1 MTPRRSRAC
10 AARPPASP
18 ARPRALFTRPLAWA
32 ALAAALACALPARA
46 QPAAGGAGG
55 PAARDD
61 DPPPPPPPPPAPAP
75 AATER
80 GAGSVW
86 ASCAEHVPAGAT
98 RPQIQETFPRNGFS
112 GYAAH
117 LEVTVAH
124 GKGETVLPE
133 GFKVQGDSDAA
144 RALEKAGFILPEADA
159 GAGPTSTTTATDT
172 GATTRL
178 VIPFVPLPKEP
189 GRSVLQLPPV
199 PIAVSRASGEL
210 VTVCTRPHEIVVEDP
225 IANERDPKV
234 RPNPPPRP
242 QREEWVLAKQLTF
255 GILIGAAL
263 GVLVAWLVRRWL
275 RRPRVVAAPPPKL
288 PWLAALEELEALRR
302 SDLLSQGRTDEY
314 FDRVS
319 DCVRKYLGA
328 RYGFDGLETTSD
340 EMRALLARVRPPV
353 PVLPQIARFLA
364 DCDLVK
370 FARLQP
376 TETDCL
382 EAIERGEVI
391 VHRTTPPAV
400 RPGEAA
406 GPAGPPSGK
415 QPPPARSSRAP
426 EEAP

>member
-1 MTPRRSRAC
+1 MTPRRS
-10 AARPPASP
+10 P
-18 ARPRALFTRPLAWA
+18 ARAARPLAWA
-32 ALAAALACALPARA
+32 ALAAALACAPPAGA
-46 QPAAGGAGG
+46 QQPGAGAGGG

-61 DPPPPPPPPPAPAP
+61 DAPPPPPPPAPAP
-75 AATER
+75 AATPR
-80 GAGSVW
+80 GGGSTW
-86 ASCAEHVPAGAT
+86 ASCAEHVPPGAT

-159 GAGPTSTTTATDT
+159 GAGPTSETTATDT
-172 GATTRL
+172 GATTKL

-234 RPNPPPRP
+234 KPNPAPRP
-242 QREEWVLAKQLTF
+242 QREEWVLAKLLTF

-288 PWLAALEELEALRR
+288 PWVAALEELEELRR
-302 SDLLSQGRTDEY
+302 SDLLSLGRTDEY

-353 PVLPQIARFLA
+353 PVLPQIAKFLA

-376 TETDCL
+376 TEADCL
-382 EAIERGEVI
+382 DAIERGEVI

-406 GPAGPPSGK
+406 GPSGK
-415 QPPPARSSRAP
+415 QPPPATGGRAA

>member
-1 MTPRRSRAC
+1 MRPRPPSALGAG
-10 AARPPASP
+10 AARLPAWS
-18 ARPRALFTRPLAWA
+18 
-32 ALAAALACALPARA
+32 ALAAALACAAPALA
-46 QPAAGGAGG
+46 QPDAGAAGG

-61 DPPPPPPPPPAPAP
+61 DAPPAPPPLPAPAP

-80 GAGSVW
+80 GGSVW
-86 ASCAEHVPAGAT
+86 ASCAEHVPPGAT
-98 RPQIQETFPRNGFS
+98 RPTLQETFPRNGFS

-117 LEVTVAH
+117 LEITIAH

-159 GAGPTSTTTATDT
+159 GAGPTSETTATEA
-172 GATTRL
+172 GATTKL

-189 GRSVLQLPPV
+189 GRSALQLPPV

-234 RPNPPPRP
+234 KPNPPPRP
-242 QREEWVLAKQLTF
+242 QREEWVLAKQLAA

-263 GVLVAWLVRRWL
+263 GLIVAWLVRRWM

-288 PWLAALEELEALRR
+288 PWVAALEELEALRR
-302 SDLLSQGRTDEY
+302 SSLLSEGRTDEY

-376 TETDCL
+376 SEADCL

-400 RPGEAA
+400 RPEGGAGAA
-406 GPAGPPSGK
+406 GAGGSPAGK
-415 QPPPARSSRAP
+415 QPPPARP
-426 EEAP
+426 PGVEGEAP

>member
-1 MTPRRSRAC
+1 MRRRGPSAG
-10 AARPPASP
+10 A
-18 ARPRALFTRPLAWA
+18 RALGR
-32 ALAAALACALPARA
+32 AAALASLALACAAPALA
-46 QPAAGGAGG
+46 QPAAGGAPSSA
-55 PAARDD
+55 PAAPDD
-61 DPPPPPPPPPAPAP
+61 APPPPPALPAP
-75 AATER
+75 APTKER
-80 GAGSVW
+80 GAESAW
-86 ASCAEHVPAGAT
+86 ASCTEHVPPGAT
-98 RPQIQETFPRNGFS
+98 RPQLTEVFPRNGFS
-112 GYAAH
+112 GYAAP

-144 RALEKAGFILPEADA
+144 RAIQQAGFVLPEADA
-159 GAGPTSTTTATDT
+159 GAGPTSETTATDT
-172 GATTRL
+172 GATTKL
-178 VIPFVPLPKEP
+178 IIPFVPLPKEP
-189 GRSVLQLPPV
+189 GRSLLRLPPV

-234 RPNPPPRP
+234 KPNPPPRP
-242 QREEWVLAKQLTF
+242 QREEWVLAKQLAA
-255 GILIGAAL
+255 GVAL
-263 GVLVAWLVRRWL
+263 GVALGALLAWLIRRWL
-275 RRPRVVAAPPPKL
+275 RRPRVVPAPPPKL
-288 PWLAALEELEALRR
+288 PWIAALEELEALRR
-302 SDLLSQGRTDEY
+302 SSLLSEGRTDEY

-376 TETDCL
+376 SEADCL

-391 VHRTTPPAV
+391 VHRTTPPAA
-400 RPGEAA
+400 RPSEGAA
-406 GPAGPPSGK
+406 GPGGAGAGGGQAAPK
-415 QPPPARSSRAP
+415 QPPQERQPQERQGAAG

>member
-1 MTPRRSRAC
+1 MRARRSAVHAPRG
-10 AARPPASP
+10 AS
-18 ARPRALFTRPLAWA
+18 PLAWA
-32 ALAAALACALPARA
+32 ALAAALACASPARS
-46 QPAAGGAGG
+46 QPDAGGAGG
-55 PAARDD
+55 PAADD
-61 DPPPPPPPPPAPAP
+61 VPPPPPPAPAP
-75 AATER
+75 AATAPAATER
-80 GAGSVW
+80 GESVW
-86 ASCAEHVPAGAT
+86 ASCAEHVPPGAT
-98 RPQIQETFPRNGFS
+98 RPRIEETFPKNGFS

-117 LEVTVAH
+117 LEITVTH

-144 RALEKAGFILPEADA
+144 RAIQKAGFVLPEADA
-159 GAGPTSTTTATDT
+159 GAGPTSTTTATDA

-189 GRSVLQLPPV
+189 GRSALLLPPV

-210 VTVCTRPHEIVVEDP
+210 VTVCTRPHEIVIQDP

-234 RPNPPPRP
+234 KPNPPPRP
-242 QREEWVLAKQLTF
+242 QREEWVLAKQLTV

-263 GVLVAWLVRRWL
+263 GLLVAWLVRRWL

-288 PWLAALEELEALRR
+288 PWVAALEELEALRR
-302 SDLLSQGRTDEY
+302 SDLLGEGRTGEY

-340 EMRALLARVRPPV
+340 EMRDLLARVRPPV

-376 TETDCL
+376 TEADCL
-382 EAIERGEVI
+382 TALDDGENI
-391 VHRTTPPAV
+391 VHRTTPPAA
-400 RPGEAA
+400 RPGDGA
-406 GPAGPPSGK
+406 GPRSSPAGG
-415 QPPPARSSRAP
+415 QQPPARPSRAP

>member
-1 MTPRRSRAC
+1 MRPRRSAVAVHSPRG
-10 AARPPASP
+10 ASP
-18 ARPRALFTRPLAWA
+18 LAWATRPLAWA
-32 ALAAALACALPARA
+32 ALAAALACASPARS
-46 QPAAGGAGG
+46 QPDAGAAGG

-61 DPPPPPPPPPAPAP
+61 DAPPAPAP
-75 AATER
+75 AAAER
-80 GAGSVW
+80 GGSVW
-86 ASCAEHVPAGAT
+86 ASCAEHVPPGAT
-98 RPQIQETFPRNGFS
+98 RPQIEETFPKNGFS

-133 GFKVQGDSDAA
+133 GFKVQSDSDAA
-144 RALEKAGFILPEADA
+144 RAIEKAGFVLPEADA

-172 GATTRL
+172 GATTKL

-189 GRSVLQLPPV
+189 GRSALLLPPV
-199 PIAVSRASGEL
+199 PIAVSRASGEV
-210 VTVCTRPHEIVVEDP
+210 VTVCTRPHEIVIEDP

-234 RPNPPPRP
+234 KPNPPARP
-242 QREEWVLAKQLTF
+242 QREEWVLAKQLTV

-263 GVLVAWLVRRWL
+263 GLLVAWLVRRWM

-288 PWLAALEELEALRR
+288 PWIAALEELEALRR
-302 SDLLSQGRTDEY
+302 SDLLSEGRTGEY

-353 PVLPQIARFLA
+353 PVLPQITRFLA

-376 TETDCL
+376 TEADCL
-382 EAIERGEVI
+382 TALDDGESI
-391 VHRTTPPAV
+391 VHRTTPPAS
-400 RPGEAA
+400 RPGDGTGAA
-406 GPAGPPSGK
+406 SPPAAGK
-415 QPPPARSSRAP
+415 QPPPARPSRAR

>member
-1 MTPRRSRAC
+1 MTPRRSSAS
-10 AARPPASP
+10 AA
-18 ARPRALFTRPLAWA
+18 RPLAWA
-32 ALAAALACALPARA
+32 ALAAALACALPAGA
-46 QPAAGGAGG
+46 QQPGAGAGGG
-55 PAARDD
+55 PAAQDD
-61 DPPPPPPPPPAPAP
+61 DAPPPPPPPAPAP
-75 AATER
+75 AATPR
-80 GAGSVW
+80 GGGSTW
-86 ASCAEHVPAGAT
+86 ASCAEHVPPGAT
-98 RPQIQETFPRNGFS
+98 RPQIQETFPRSGFS

-159 GAGPTSTTTATDT
+159 GAGPTSETTATDT
-172 GATTRL
+172 GATTKL

-234 RPNPPPRP
+234 KPNPTPRP

-275 RRPRVVAAPPPKL
+275 RRPRAVAAPPPKL
-288 PWLAALEELEALRR
+288 PWVAALEELEELRR
-302 SDLLSQGRTDEY
+302 SDLLGQGRTDEY

-376 TETDCL
+376 TEADCL
-382 EAIERGEVI
+382 EALERGEVI
-391 VHRTTPPAV
+391 VHRTTPPAA

-406 GPAGPPSGK
+406 GPSGK
-415 QPPPARSSRAP
+415 QPPPATGGRAA